1 MKNFLLT
8 LLAVIVIFGALA
20 GTGYAGYRMGY
31 ANGATGSGDAPAF
44 GFYHMNPNRMPM
56 HRFDNDFGPGM
67 MPYGGSRMMPYGGAP
82 MMGRGGFGF
91 FSLFHFIWNLAVL
104 GLVIWFVYWLFTKS
118 GWRIVK
124 QNGQDISSKTE

>member
-1 MKNFLLT
+1 MKKVLLT
-8 LLAVIVIFGALA
+8 LLAVIVIVGALA
-20 GTGYAGYRMGY
+20 GAGFAGYRMGY
-31 ANGATGSGDAPAF
+31 ANGATGSGNAPAF

-56 HRFDNDFGPGM
+56 HRFDNDLGP
-67 MPYGGSRMMPYGGAP
+67 RMMPYGYS

-91 FSLFHFIWNLAVL
+91 FSPLHFIWNLAVL

-124 QNGQDISSKTE
+124 QNGQDASSKAE